1 MVRKLIPI
9 VGGIVALAAAFTW
22 WRTEQSVQTSRQQI
36 RNENQI
42 QFTLKPWIAA
52 SSSGFEPISA
62 AATFL
67 DAASFSGKLY
77 VASSNSLLEYAASP
91 PALNRS
97 FRAGLELPSAP
108 ITALAV
114 GPALDGTGERLYVA
128 TNGEGILIFDGQSFV
143 HLHPEQ
149 APVRSITALAST
161 GLSGLLVG
169 TKEAGVFRF
178 DGHGLSWLHP
188 NLQKLKVTALAGD
201 IADLWIGTRDKG
213 VGHFLAGQLSFTA
226 EAEGLPDSQVL
237 SLAITQQAV
246 YAGTPSGVALFR
258 GGKFDRVVAPGFF
271 ARSLAIHSGG
281 LWVGTLEEGII
292 NVPLNGR
299 VQTIP
304 FAADVRRIVP
314 VGPDWLAVTRSG
326 IFIMAKSKPELLL
339 KAPGAILA
347 DGNISALSFDSSG
360 RLWVGYFDK
369 GLDVIAADFQSATH
383 VETDSVFCVNRLL
396 VEPNRQRI
404 TVATANGLVFLDSSL
419 RIRQTLLRANGLIAN
434 HVTDVVPTETGLAL
448 ATPSGI
454 TFLEPNGTRSIYA
467 FHGLVNNH
475 VYALSREADQLIV
488 GTLGG
493 LSILEKDTV
502 KANLTSANSGL
513 KHNWITAI
521 ASVGKQ
527 HYIGSY
533 GGGVVKLNPT
543 LQIETF
549 PDMPKDLIINPNAM
563 LVTAKAVYVG
573 TLGRGLGVYNRKQ
586 ERWRFVEFGLPSP
599 NVTAFAIN
607 GDTLYIGTENG
618 LVRVP
623 EKNLEF

>member
-1 MVRKLIPI
+1 MVRKIILI
-9 VGGIVALAAAFTW
+9 VGGIAALAATFIW
-22 WRTEQSVQTSRQQI
+22 WRTEQSLQTSRKLI
-36 RNENQI
+36 RNENEI
-42 QFTLKPWIAA
+42 QFTLKPWIPPI
-52 SSSGFEPISA
+52 SSGFEPVSA

-91 PALNRS
+91 PTLNRS

-108 ITALAV
+108 VTALAV
-114 GPALDGTGERLYVA
+114 GPALDGTGERLYIA

-143 HLHPEQ
+143 HLRPEQ
-149 APVRSITALAST
+149 AAMRSITALAST

-169 TKEAGVFRF
+169 TKETGVFRF
-178 DGHGLSWLHP
+178 NGHGLSWLHP

-213 VGHFLAGQLSFTA
+213 VGHFLAGQLSFTT

-237 SLAITQQAV
+237 SLAMAPQAV
-246 YAGTPSGVALFR
+246 YAGTPSGVALLR
-258 GGKFDRVVAPGFF
+258 GGKLDRVVAPGFF
-271 ARSLAIHSGG
+271 ARSLATYNGG
-281 LWVGTLEEGII
+281 LWIGTLEEGII
-292 NVPLNGR
+292 NVPPNGR
-299 VQTIP
+299 AQTIP
-304 FAADVRRIVP
+304 FAVDVRRIVP

-383 VETDSVFCVNRLL
+383 IETDSLFCVNRLL

-448 ATPSGI
+448 GTPSGI
-454 TFLEPNGTRSIYA
+454 TFLEPNGTRSLYA

-543 LQIETF
+543 LQIEPF

-599 NVTAFAIN
+599 NVTAFTIN